1 MPRITVLVPVYNGA
15 SHLGETLTSLLT
27 QTYKDFELL
36 IIDDGST
43 DNSVKIIESFSDPR
57 IRVMQK
63 ENGGLCS
70 TLNLGIQEA
79 RGEYIAR
86 SDQDDISFPHRLD
99 REMTVADKY
108 PETLGVFAYNTKI
121 GRKHS
126 WANSDKLTATNCIR
140 VYDPINDGCL
150 LGSTMLVR
158 TSALREIG
166 GFRERYYP
174 VDDWDLE
181 CRLAEK
187 GQVLVVCEP
196 LVAYRFHRDA
206 STYKIFAEM
215 QRKRYW
221 AEDSHRR
228 RIQNLP
234 ELSFEEFLIQLPGN
248 IPARLQR
255 RRLGLWK
262 LHTRIAG
269 QHLLD
274 GNYLRAAVNL
284 TAASVL
290 HPIDISKRIGRML
303 FRERIPV
310 TTSGDLRGAT
320 VEGMQLHPELPGSE
334 HRSNTQR

>member
-1 MPRITVLVPVYNGA
+1 MPRVTVLVPVYNGA
-15 SHLGETLTSLLT
+15 SHLGATLTSLLA

-36 IIDDGST
+36 VIDDGST
-43 DNSVKIIESFSDPR
+43 DNSVEIIKSFSDPR
-57 IRVMQK
+57 IRMMQQ
-63 ENGGLCS
+63 ENVGLCS
-70 TLNLGIQEA
+70 TLNRGIQEA

-99 REMTVADKY
+99 REMTVADTY
-108 PETLGVFAYNTKI
+108 PEALGMFAYNTKI
-121 GRKHS
+121 GGKHS
-126 WANSDKLTATNCIR
+126 WTNSDKLTATNCVR
-140 VYDPINDGCL
+140 VYDPIKDGCL
-150 LGSTMLVR
+150 LGSTMLAR
-158 TSALREIG
+158 ASALREIG

-187 GQVLVVCEP
+187 GQVLVICEL

-206 STYKIFAEM
+206 STYRVFSEM
-215 QRKRYW
+215 QQKRYW
-221 AEDSHRR
+221 TKDSHLR

-234 ELSFEEFLIQLPGN
+234 ELSFEEFLAQLPRN
-248 IPARLQR
+248 ILAKLQR

-284 TAASVL
+284 TAASIL
-290 HPIDISKRIGRML
+290 HPIDISKRMRRML
-303 FRERIPV
+303 LRERIPV
-310 TTSGDLRGAT
+310 TTSGET
-320 VEGMQLHPELPGSE
+320 SVESGTSRQEAH
-334 HRSNTQR
+334 SNAQT

>member
-15 SHLGETLTSLLT
+15 SHLGETITSLLA

-36 IIDDGST
+36 VIDDGST
-43 DNSVKIIESFSDPR
+43 DNSVEIIKSFSDPR
-57 IRVMQK
+57 IRMMQK

-70 TLNLGIQEA
+70 TLNRGIQEA

-86 SDQDDISFPHRLD
+86 SDQDDISFPHRLH
-99 REMTVADKY
+99 REMTVADTY
-108 PETLGVFAYNTKI
+108 PKALAIFAYNTKI
-121 GRKHS
+121 GGKHS
-126 WANSDKLTATNCIR
+126 WANSDKLTATNGVK
-140 VYDPINDGCL
+140 VYDPIKDGCL
-150 LGSTMLVR
+150 LGSTMLAR
-158 TSALREIG
+158 TSALREVG
-166 GFRERYYP
+166 GFREQYYP

-187 GQVLVVCEP
+187 GQVMVVCEP

-206 STYKIFAEM
+206 NTYRIFAEM

-221 AEDSHRR
+221 TEDSHRR
-228 RIQNLP
+228 RVQNLP
-234 ELSFEEFLIQLPGN
+234 ELSFQEFLTQLPRN

-310 TTSGDLRGAT
+310 TASVETS
-320 VEGMQLHPELPGSE
+320 VE
-334 HRSNTQR
+334 

>member
-1 MPRITVLVPVYNGA
+1 MPRVTVLVPVYNGA
-15 SHLGETLTSLLT
+15 SYLDATLTSLLA
-27 QTYKDFELL
+27 QTYQDFELL
-36 IIDDGST
+36 VIDDGST
-43 DNSVKIIESFSDPR
+43 DNSVEIIKSFSDPR
-57 IRVMQK
+57 IRMMQQ
-63 ENGGLCS
+63 ENEGLCS
-70 TLNLGIQEA
+70 TLNRGIQEA

-99 REMTVADKY
+99 REMTVADTY
-108 PETLGVFAYNTKI
+108 PEALSIFAYNTKI
-121 GRKHS
+121 GGKHS
-126 WANSDKLTATNCIR
+126 WANSDKLTPTNCVR
-140 VYDPINDGCL
+140 VYDPIKDGCL
-150 LGSTMLVR
+150 LGSTMLAR

-187 GQVLVVCEP
+187 GQVLVICEL

-206 STYKIFAEM
+206 STYRVFSEM
-215 QRKRYW
+215 QQKRYW
-221 AEDSHRR
+221 TKDSHRR
-228 RIQNLP
+228 RVQNLP
-234 ELSFEEFLIQLPGN
+234 ELSFEEFLAQMPRN
-248 IPARLQR
+248 IRARLQR

-284 TAASVL
+284 TAASFL
-290 HPIDISKRIGRML
+290 HPIDISKRIRRML

-310 TTSGDLRGAT
+310 ATSDETSRTSPAVSAAVMLKHEKSPT
-320 VEGMQLHPELPGSE
+320 P
-334 HRSNTQR
+334 

>member
-1 MPRITVLVPVYNGA
+1 MPRVTVLVPVYNGA
-15 SHLGETLTSLLT
+15 SHLSETLTSLLA
-27 QTYKDFELL
+27 QTYKDLEIL

-43 DNSVKIIESFSDPR
+43 DNSVEIIKSFSGPR
-57 IRVMQK
+57 IRMMQK

-99 REMTVADKY
+99 REMTVADTY
-108 PETLGVFAYNTKI
+108 PEALGMFAYNTKI
-121 GRKHS
+121 GGKHS
-126 WANSDKLTATNCIR
+126 WPNSDKLTATNCVK
-140 VYDPINDGCL
+140 VYDPIKDGCL
-150 LGSTMLVR
+150 LGSTMLAR

-206 STYKIFAEM
+206 STYRIFAEM
-215 QRKRYW
+215 QQKRYW
-221 AEDSHRR
+221 TEDSHRR
-228 RIQNLP
+228 RVQNLP
-234 ELSFEEFLIQLPGN
+234 ELSFEEFLAQLPTN
-248 IPARLQR
+248 IQARLRR
-255 RRLGLWK
+255 RRLSLWK

-290 HPIDISKRIGRML
+290 NPIDISRRITRML
-303 FRERIPV
+303 FREKIPV
-310 TTSGDLRGAT
+310 TTSGET
-320 VEGMQLHPELPGSE
+320 SVE
-334 HRSNTQR
+334 

>member
-1 MPRITVLVPVYNGA
+1 MPRVTVLVPVYNGA
-15 SHLGETLTSLLT
+15 SHLSETLTSLLA
-27 QTYKDFELL
+27 QTYKDLEIL

-43 DNSVKIIESFSDPR
+43 DNSVEIIKSFSGPR
-57 IRVMQK
+57 IRMMQK

-99 REMTVADKY
+99 REMTVADTY
-108 PETLGVFAYNTKI
+108 PEALGMFAYNTKI
-121 GRKHS
+121 GGKHS
-126 WANSDKLTATNCIR
+126 WPNSDKLTATNCVK
-140 VYDPINDGCL
+140 VYDPIKDGCL
-150 LGSTMLVR
+150 LGSTMLAR

-206 STYKIFAEM
+206 STYRIFAEM
-215 QRKRYW
+215 QQKRYW
-221 AEDSHRR
+221 TEDSHRR
-228 RIQNLP
+228 RVQNLP
-234 ELSFEEFLIQLPGN
+234 ELSFEEFLAQLPTN
-248 IPARLQR
+248 IQARLRR
-255 RRLGLWK
+255 RRLSLWK

-290 HPIDISKRIGRML
+290 NPIDISRRITRML
-303 FRERIPV
+303 FREKIPV
-310 TTSGDLRGAT
+310 STSGET
-320 VEGMQLHPELPGSE
+320 SME
-334 HRSNTQR
+334 